1 MDQEIIL
8 KATIAEQQA
17 HQLEENLQLV
27 DAQITELEEFNRNL
41 KTLRDSKEKEM
52 LSQLGKRVY
61 IKTKIEN
68 KEKLFVEVGAGVVVK
83 KTPEETMKIV
93 SNQISRLQEAK
104 VQILSQLNFYHTQ
117 LQEFLETVR
126 K

>member
-1 MDQEIIL
+1 MIL
-8 KATIAEQQA
+8 QAAMAEEQA

-27 DAQITELEEFNRNL
+27 DAQITELEEFNGNL
-41 KTLRDSKEKEM
+41 KTLRESKEKEM

-61 IKTKIEN
+61 IKTKIED
-68 KEKLFVEVGAGVVVK
+68 KEKLFVEVGTGVVVK

-104 VQILSQLNFYHTQ
+104 AQILSQLNVYHIQ
-117 LQEFLETVR
+117 LQEFLEIVR

>member
-1 MDQEIIL
+1 MIL
-8 KATIAEQQA
+8 QAAMAEQQA

-61 IKTKIEN
+61 IKTKIEDR
-68 KEKLFVEVGAGVVVK
+68 EKLFVEVGAGVVVK
-83 KTPEETMKIV
+83 KTPEETIKIV

-104 VQILSQLNFYHTQ
+104 VQILSQLNVHHTQ
-117 LQEFLETVR
+117 LQEFLEMVR
-126 K
+126 

>member
-1 MDQEIIL
+1 MIL
-8 KATIAEQQA
+8 QAAVAEQQA

-41 KTLRDSKEKEM
+41 KILKDSKEKEM

-61 IKTKIEN
+61 IKTKIED

-104 VQILSQLNFYHTQ
+104 VQILSQLNVYHTQ
-117 LQEFLETVR
+117 LQEFLEMVR